1 MIKKYSL
8 AKLITLLFV
17 LLMAGCSSHDVK
29 PAVPITVFNPT
40 SGTFNA
46 RIVLFQLNGSG
57 RVQNLE
63 SGIVPIAQNV
73 ITTLE
78 GIGYHYTPDGPVNY
92 LIEARIGSLSP
103 KLVAQGASERV
114 GFGIGSYGGLSYFRS
129 YPVIVTQWTPEMQ
142 RIKSGPDS
150 CFITM
155 QILIKELKD
164 QREEVVYYGTPTPIE
179 VPYKLGCP
187 FSECGQG
194 ASQALSNYL
203 LKTFTPAVRQ

>member
-1 MIKKYSL
+1 MIKKQSS
-8 AKLITLLFV
+8 AKLVTLIFI
-17 LLMAGCSSHDVK
+17 LLMAGCSSHYVK
-29 PAVPITVFNPT
+29 PAVPITVFNPS

-46 RIVLFQLNGSG
+46 HIVLFQLNGAG
-57 RVQNLE
+57 RVQNIE
-63 SGIVPIAQNV
+63 SGITPIAQNA
-73 ITTLE
+73 ITTLAD
-78 GIGYHYTPDGPVNY
+78 IGYHYTPDGPVNY
-92 LIEARIGSLSP
+92 LIEVRIGSLSP
-103 KLVAQGASERV
+103 KLVAQRASGQV
-114 GFGIGSYGGLSYFRS
+114 GFGVGSYGGLSYFRE

-142 RIKSGPDS
+142 RIKSGPNA

-194 ASQALSNYL
+194 ASQALSEHL
-203 LKTFTPAVRQ
+203 LKIFTPAVRQ